1 MNGVRKDSTADN
13 RQRMVK
19 ALTEIKNTLRKFH
32 FEQDRQKSLK
42 LIQTNF
48 NNAKEYWKLLKDS
61 VMQTKPKNL
70 SSSDF
75 DIYFKSINNP
85 DDPFFQPDEDIV
97 YFNEQF
103 FFNTEIQI
111 MFDELNC
118 QITKE
123 EITKAKSRLKMG
135 KAAAQ
140 INF

>member
-1 MNGVRKDSTADN
+1 MNDVRKDSTADN

-19 ALTEIKNTLRKFH
+19 AQTEYKNTLRKFN

-42 LIQTNF
+42 LIQTKF
-48 NNAKEYWKLLKDS
+48 NYAKEYWKLLKDS

-75 DIYFKSINNP
+75 DNYFKSINNP

-103 FFNTEIQI
+103 F
-111 MFDELNC
+111 
-118 QITKE
+118 
-123 EITKAKSRLKMG
+123 
-135 KAAAQ
+135 
-140 INF
+140 